1 MDTKAIKK
9 EIIDRIIMFDDQ
21 EFLMKINKLLKN
33 RQSER
38 FIELSPDMDAKLN
51 HASNQIK
58 QGKFIEQQ
66 DLDKSVEKWLNEE

>member
-1 MDTKAIKK
+1 MDTKEIKK

-21 EFLMKINKLLKN
+21 EFLMKINKLLQN
-33 RQSER
+33 HQSER
-38 FIELSPDMDAKLN
+38 FIELSPNMDAKLN

-58 QGKFIEQQ
+58 QGRFIEQQ

>member
-1 MDTKAIKK
+1 MDTKEIKK

-21 EFLMKINKLLKN
+21 EFLMKINKLLQN
-33 RQSER
+33 HQSER
-38 FIELSPDMDAKLN
+38 FIELSPDMEAKLN

>member
-1 MDTKAIKK
+1 
-9 EIIDRIIMFDDQ
+9 MFDDQ

>member
-1 MDTKAIKK
+1 MDTKEIKK

-21 EFLMKINKLLKN
+21 EFLMKINKLLQN
-33 RQSER
+33 HQSER
-38 FIELSPDMDAKLN
+38 FIELSPDMEAKLN

-58 QGKFIEQQ
+58 QGKFNEQQ